1 MKLLVVGLLA
11 LTLSVLLTVTLLAGY
26 RHDQNVISWFPGTGI
41 AGKVDV
47 RGAEPTYISIDNR
60 ENGAEMEVLVEETSG
75 RAGVALDLLLGAAIA
90 YRDVIRRDRV
100 LSAAGAYLHGACV
113 AVLLQAIAFVSLI
126 LAGQRSP
133 EPTDLHAGPFYFA
146 TVVGTQPWS
155 GDELRQQLSAALG
168 LSAPFPWLPELALLV
183 GLVLAL
189 VVMLA
194 LPRALRSLR

>member
-1 MKLLVVGLLA
+1 SRVEG
-11 LTLSVLLTVTLLAGY
+11 TAGG
-26 RHDQNVISWFPGTGI
+26 V
-41 AGKVDV
+41 
-47 RGAEPTYISIDNR
+47 
-60 ENGAEMEVLVEETSG
+60 
-75 RAGVALDLLLGAAIA
+75 GVARGLRLGAAIA

-133 EPTDLHAGPFYFA
+133 EPTDLHTGPFYFA

-155 GDELRQQLSAALG
+155 GNETRQQLSATLG

-183 GLVLAL
+183 GLVLVL

-194 LPRALRSLR
+194 TPRLLRS

>member
-1 MKLLVVGLLA
+1 MKGLLR
-11 LTLSVLLTVTLLAGY
+11 LY
-26 RHDQNVISWFPGTGI
+26 PRSWR
-41 AGKVDV
+41 K
-47 RGAEPTYISIDNR
+47 RY
-60 ENGAEMEVLVEETSG
+60 GAEMEILVEETSG
-75 RAGVALDLLLGAAIA
+75 RVGVALDLLLGAAIA

-133 EPTDLHAGPFYFA
+133 EPTDLHTGPFYFA
-146 TVVGTQPWS
+146 TVVGTQPSS
-155 GDELRQQLSAALG
+155 GSETRQQLSATLG

-183 GLVLAL
+183 GLVLVL

-194 LPRALRSLR
+194 TPRLLRSLR